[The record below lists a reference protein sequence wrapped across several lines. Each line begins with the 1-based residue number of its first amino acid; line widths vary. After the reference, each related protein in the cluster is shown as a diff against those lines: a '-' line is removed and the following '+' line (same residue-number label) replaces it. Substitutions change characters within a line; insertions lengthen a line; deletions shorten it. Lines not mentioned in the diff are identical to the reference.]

1 LASFRAVLRFI
12 GRSGK
17 RLAITIAGLVLI
29 LAGLALSVP
38 GVPGPGFLVIIAGLA
53 VLGTEYEWAR
63 RALDRARERARSM
76 ARGIRRR
83 RRVAPPEPEA
93 DSEGGSGS

>member
-12 GRSGK
+12 GRSSK

-63 RALDRARERARSM
+63 RALDRTRERARSM

-83 RRVAPPEPEA
+83 RRGAPPEPEA
-93 DSEGGSGS
+93 GSEGASGS